1 MKSHAANFEESLLF
15 SMRHLGD
22 EVEEID
28 RWNCCG
34 VTLSLAQDNAMRQL
48 APIRNLIRVKE
59 ADSTRVMT
67 ACAMC
72 YNTLKR
78 ANDLVR
84 ADPALRQRMNTFMY
98 DEKVSY
104 EGDVDVIHVLEAL
117 RQKEGFETIRA
128 KVAKP
133 LKGLRVASYYGC
145 LLVRP
150 RSVAFDNVENPV
162 LLDELAT
169 ALGATA
175 VDFSHKTE
183 CCGSYQTVNKPEI
196 TADRAFEILTAAHDE
211 GAEIIAVSCPLVRLQ
226 PRSPPEVGPRPASR
240 FPGASGGLFFSAHG
254 HRLRR
259 RRVGAEVGASP
270 HFAASAF
277 GRQGIALRDGDVFW
291 QAEGSSRTR
300 HRQQELV
307 QGVRLLRHRIA
318 RPTC

>member
-1 MKSHAANFEESLLF
+1 MKLSYFPGCTMKSHAANFEESLLF

-211 GAEIIAVSCPLVRLQ
+211 GAEIIAVSCPLCAFNLDHRQKLARERHPGFRGLPVVYFSQL
-226 PRSPPEVGPRPASR
+226 SFLAGDGPAPWASSLWR
-240 FPGASGGLFFSAHG
+240 
-254 HRLRR
+254 
-259 RRVGAEVGASP
+259 
-270 HFAASAF
+270 
-277 GRQGIALRDGDVFW
+277 
-291 QAEGSSRTR
+291 SRTTNPDSST
-300 HRQQELV
+300 
-307 QGVRLLRHRIA
+307 GA
-318 RPTC
+318 RAGDGPFPEPLARCRRPV

>member
-211 GAEIIAVSCPLVRLQ
+211 GAEIIAVSCPLCAFNLDHRQKLARDRHPGFRGLPVVYFSQLMAIAFGGDESVLKLELHRI
-226 PRSPPEVGPRPASR
+226 SPRPLLA
-240 FPGASGGLFFSAHG
+240 AKGL
-254 HRLRR
+254 L
-259 RRVGAEVGASP
+259 
-270 HFAASAF
+270 
-277 GRQGIALRDGDVFW
+277 
-291 QAEGSSRTR
+291 
-300 HRQQELV
+300 
-307 QGVRLLRHRIA
+307 
-318 RPTC
+318 

>member
-1 MKSHAANFEESLLF
+1 MKSHAANFEELLLF

-211 GAEIIAVSCPLVRLQ
+211 GAEIIAVSCPLCAFNLDHRQKLARDRHPGFRGLPVVYFSQLMAIAFGGDELVLKLELHRI
-226 PRSPPEVGPRPASR
+226 SPRPLLA
-240 FPGASGGLFFSAHG
+240 AKGL
-254 HRLRR
+254 L
-259 RRVGAEVGASP
+259 
-270 HFAASAF
+270 
-277 GRQGIALRDGDVFW
+277 
-291 QAEGSSRTR
+291 
-300 HRQQELV
+300 
-307 QGVRLLRHRIA
+307 
-318 RPTC
+318 

>member
-48 APIRNLIRVKE
+48 APICNLIRVKE

-211 GAEIIAVSCPLVRLQ
+211 GAEIIAVSCPLCAFNLDHRQKLARDRHPGFRGLPVVYFSQLMAIAFGGDELVLKLELHRI
-226 PRSPPEVGPRPASR
+226 SPRPLLA
-240 FPGASGGLFFSAHG
+240 AKGL
-254 HRLRR
+254 L
-259 RRVGAEVGASP
+259 
-270 HFAASAF
+270 
-277 GRQGIALRDGDVFW
+277 
-291 QAEGSSRTR
+291 
-300 HRQQELV
+300 
-307 QGVRLLRHRIA
+307 
-318 RPTC
+318 

>member
-1 MKSHAANFEESLLF
+1 MKSHAANFEELLLF

-48 APIRNLIRVKE
+48 APICNLIRVKE

-117 RQKEGFETIRA
+117 RQKEGFETICA

-211 GAEIIAVSCPLVRLQ
+211 GAEIIAVSCPLCAFNLDHRQKLARDRHPGFRGLPVVYFSQLMAIAFGGDESVLKLELHRI
-226 PRSPPEVGPRPASR
+226 SPRPLLA
-240 FPGASGGLFFSAHG
+240 AKGL
-254 HRLRR
+254 L
-259 RRVGAEVGASP
+259 
-270 HFAASAF
+270 
-277 GRQGIALRDGDVFW
+277 
-291 QAEGSSRTR
+291 
-300 HRQQELV
+300 
-307 QGVRLLRHRIA
+307 
-318 RPTC
+318 

>member
-1 MKSHAANFEESLLF
+1 MKLSYFPGCTMKSHAANFEESLLF

-211 GAEIIAVSCPLVRLQ
+211 GAEIIAVSCPLCAFNLDHRQKLARDRHPGFRGLPVVYFSQLMAIAFGGDESVLKLELHRI
-226 PRSPPEVGPRPASR
+226 SPRPLLA
-240 FPGASGGLFFSAHG
+240 AKGL
-254 HRLRR
+254 L
-259 RRVGAEVGASP
+259 
-270 HFAASAF
+270 
-277 GRQGIALRDGDVFW
+277 
-291 QAEGSSRTR
+291 
-300 HRQQELV
+300 
-307 QGVRLLRHRIA
+307 
-318 RPTC
+318 